1 MAASEHPEHA
11 AHHHEDTHKASHA
24 KTGAIS
30 DDSIESDPDEPG
42 IAAHEEHHA
51 ERKSKN
57 SSSQR

>member
-11 AHHHEDTHKASHA
+11 GHHHEDTHKASHA

-42 IAAHEEHHA
+42 IAAH
-51 ERKSKN
+51 
-57 SSSQR
+57 

>member
-1 MAASEHPEHA
+1 MAATEHPEHA
-11 AHHHEDTHKASHA
+11 AHHHDEDAHVASHA

-42 IAAHEEHHA
+42 IAAHEEYHA

-57 SSSQR
+57 A